1 MMACG
6 EGPSPCP
13 RLLAALRA
21 ADHAVSPDGRGA
33 PARSDHAPPLPGHG
47 AALPRSLRRDPIRPG
62 IPLALAGGPALR
74 AGLPLRPLRPQRA
87 LLRRLAAA
95 LQPGRP
101 WLFAANSDRH
111 LREP

>member
-1 MMACG
+1 MARG
-6 EGPSPCP
+6 EGAAPRP

-33 PARSDHAPPLPGHG
+33 AARGDHAPPLPGHG
-47 AALPRSLRRDPIRPG
+47 AALPRPLRRDPIRFG
-62 IPLALAGGPALR
+62 IPFALARGAALR

-101 WLFAANSDRH
+101 WLFAPNSDRH